1 MGNPLF
7 LLGAG
12 FNRDAGGEAGTVNL
26 HSIYGKYQKKF
37 EYPLASDLLEICF
50 GKEAM
55 KEGISVEE
63 CFAEALEKKNYDP
76 LRHLCDT
83 LMECDYR
90 LIPLLLP
97 DGGNQNNCYVKFF
110 NCYEGS
116 SFLTFNYDSL
126 PEVFL
131 HRMGQWYPHDGYGVR
146 VKVETQLR
154 AENNDLVHKSS
165 NLVLHLHGSL
175 CIYTSDFDLIT
186 TTDPRFKEI
195 RLREK
200 PDYFF
205 DPESISLL
213 FPEYRTPFTMTG
225 YEPIELRVIAP
236 IPNKVEG
243 LKQKFIADVYSR
255 ALQLISETDKLIA
268 IGYDFS
274 PLDKVSYDRLLVK
287 FSNQDRPQVLL
298 VGPNASRI
306 EKRLRND
313 YPRIN
318 WLSVSKNFKSWVED
332 GFPMA
337 ACTGR

>member
-1 MGNPLF
+1 MENTLF

-12 FNRDAGGEAGTVNL
+12 FNRDAGREVGLVTL
-26 HSIYGKYQKKF
+26 HSMHGKYQKKF

-55 KEGISVEE
+55 KKGMPVEE
-63 CFAEALEKKNYDP
+63 FFAKALEEKNYEP
-76 LRHLCDT
+76 LKRLCDT

-90 LIPLLLP
+90 LIPKLLP
-97 DGGNQNNCYVKFF
+97 AISNQANCYVKFF
-110 NCYEGS
+110 DRYKDS

-131 HRMGQWYPHDGYGVR
+131 SRMQQWYPHDGYGVP

-154 AENNDLVHKSS
+154 GEDDDLKHKTTS
-165 NLVLHLHGSL
+165 LVLHLHGSL
-175 CIYTSDFDLIT
+175 CVFTSEFDLIPT
-186 TTDPRFKEI
+186 SDSRFKE
-195 RLREK
+195 LRFREN

-213 FPEYRTPFTMTG
+213 FPKYRTPFTMTG

-236 IPNKVEG
+236 IPNKAEG
-243 LKQKFIADVYSR
+243 LKQKFIAAIYSR

-274 PLDKVSYDRLLVK
+274 PFDKLSYDRLLVK
-287 FSNQDRPQVLL
+287 FSDQDKPQILL
-298 VGPNASRI
+298 VGPKASLI

-318 WLSVSKNFKSWVED
+318 WFSISKNFKSWVED
-332 GFPMA
+332 NFPMA
-337 ACTGR
+337 A

>member
-12 FNRDAGGEAGTVNL
+12 FNKDAGREAGLVNL
-26 HSIYGKYQKKF
+26 HSMYGNYQKKF
-37 EYPLASDLLEICF
+37 EYPLASDLLDICF
-50 GKEAM
+50 GKESM
-55 KEGISVEE
+55 RKEMSVEE

-97 DGGNQNNCYVKFF
+97 DGGNQNNCYIKFF
-110 NCYEGS
+110 KCYEGPS
-116 SFLTFNYDSL
+116 YLTFNYDSL

-131 HRMGQWYPHDGYGVR
+131 YRMGQWYPHDGYGVR
-146 VKVETQLR
+146 VKVETQLGGK
-154 AENNDLVHKSS
+154 NDELEHKSTS
-165 NLVLHLHGSL
+165 LVFHLHGSL
-175 CIYTSDFDLIT
+175 CVFTSEFDLMP
-186 TTDPRFKEI
+186 TTDSRFKEL
-195 RLREK
+195 RLRENS
-200 PDYFF
+200 DYFF

-243 LKQKFIADVYSR
+243 LKQKFIGNVYSR
-255 ALQLISETDKLIA
+255 AIQLISETDKLIA
-268 IGYDFS
+268 IGYDFN
-274 PLDKVSYDRLLVK
+274 PLDKVSYDPLLVK
-287 FSNQDRPQVLL
+287 LSNQESPQVLL
-298 VGPNASRI
+298 VGPSASRI
-306 EKRLRND
+306 EARLRND

-318 WLSVSKNFKSWVED
+318 WRSVSMNFKSWVEAD
-332 GFPMA
+332 FPMA
-337 ACTGR
+337 E

>member
-12 FNRDAGGEAGTVNL
+12 FNKDAGREAGLVNL
-26 HSIYGKYQKKF
+26 HSMYGHYQKKF

-55 KEGISVEE
+55 RKGMSVEE
-63 CFAEALEKKNYDP
+63 SFAEALEEKNYGP
-76 LRHLCDT
+76 LNSLCDT

-97 DGGNQNNCYVKFF
+97 DGVNQNNCYVKFF
-110 NCYEGS
+110 NRYKGS

-131 HRMGQWYPHDGYGVR
+131 HRMGQWYPHDGYGVP

-154 AENNDLVHKSS
+154 TKNNDLAHKSS
-165 NLVLHLHGSL
+165 SLVLHLHGSL
-175 CIYTSDFDLIT
+175 CIFTSDFDLIPT
-186 TTDPRFKEI
+186 NDPRFKEI
-195 RLREK
+195 KLRK
-200 PDYFF
+200 NPDYFF

-213 FPEYRTPFTMTG
+213 FPAYRTPFTMTG
-225 YEPIELRVIAP
+225 YVPIELRVIAP

-243 LKQKFIADVYSR
+243 LKQKFISDGYSR
-255 ALQLISETDKLIA
+255 AIQLISETDKLIA

-274 PLDKVSYDRLLVK
+274 PLDKASYVRLLLK
-287 FSNQDRPQVLL
+287 LSNQDRPQVLL
-298 VGPNASRI
+298 VGPNASLI
-306 EKRLRND
+306 EKRLIKD
-313 YPRIN
+313 YPQIK
-318 WLSVSKNFKSWVED
+318 WLSVSKNFKSWVEA

-337 ACTGR
+337 A